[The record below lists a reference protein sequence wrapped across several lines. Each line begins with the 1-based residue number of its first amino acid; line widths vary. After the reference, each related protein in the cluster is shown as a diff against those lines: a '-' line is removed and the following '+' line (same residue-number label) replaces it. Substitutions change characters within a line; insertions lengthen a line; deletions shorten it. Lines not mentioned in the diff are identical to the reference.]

1 MLHRPVAEMLRAR
14 EAAHSGHELRLHPL
28 SSRQPKSAEGT
39 LANLDAFEVSP

>member
-14 EAAHSGHELRLHPL
+14 EAAHST
-28 SSRQPKSAEGT
+28 EGT